1 MSSVSAAQSANG
13 TGTSSSASQVT
24 NKQST
29 LGKDD
34 FLKLLVTQMQYQDP
48 MKPMDDTQ
56 FVSQM
61 AQFTSLEQMQNMNS
75 SMLSAQANS
84 MIGKQITWTG
94 SDNQAYYGVV
104 SAVKMTNGTP
114 SLMVGDLDKAAIS
127 VDLSQVI
134 MIEDKPTTSSKGS

>member
-1 MSSVSAAQSANG
+1 MSDISVQSNSGTSAAPK
-13 TGTSSSASQVT
+13 VT

-48 MKPMDDTQ
+48 LKPMDDTQ

-75 SMLSAQANS
+75 SMISTQANS
-84 MIGKQITWTG
+84 MIGKQITWNG
-94 SDNQAYYGVV
+94 SDGQVYYGVV
-104 SAVKMTNGTP
+104 SAVKVTNGTP

-134 MIEDKPTTSSKGS
+134 MVENAPTPTPPKGS